1 MFTEC
6 RTHLDVN
13 KANTQS
19 SSAVQVESFKSQR
32 NASLSINVPWPKLRF
47 HLFFG
52 LACSESILK
61 QASQIPSLIQTAKIF
76 QLPWYT
82 FHLLPGWTW
91 RLSLWAKLRFNHT
104 AGLEEMR
111 SHERIDIPLCGSYC
125 RWGHHEVFMPQEIN
139 SSEVR
144 AGQPPPAWNLHQ
156 HLEVQVSQFPCPFPT
171 ISSSLLSFQAVLK
184 LSMETRKMCELQ
196 RMSTLNS
203 CKLPSSVMGLI
214 LSHSGHTR

>member
-1 MFTEC
+1 MSP
-6 RTHLDVN
+6 DPN
-13 KANTQS
+13 ID
-19 SSAVQVESFKSQR
+19 
-32 NASLSINVPWPKLRF
+32 SIF
-47 HLFFG
+47 FFG
-52 LACSESILK
+52 LACSESIPK
-61 QASQIPSLIQTAKIF
+61 QVSQIPLLIQTAKIF

-111 SHERIDIPLCGSYC
+111 SHERIDIPLCRRYC
-125 RWGHHEVFMPQEIN
+125 GWGHREVFMPQEIN
-139 SSEVR
+139 SSEAR
-144 AGQPPPAWNLHQ
+144 AGQPPPAWNLSQ
-156 HLEVQVSQFPCPFPT
+156 HLEVQGSQFPCPFPT

-184 LSMETRKMCELQ
+184 LSMETRKMWELQ